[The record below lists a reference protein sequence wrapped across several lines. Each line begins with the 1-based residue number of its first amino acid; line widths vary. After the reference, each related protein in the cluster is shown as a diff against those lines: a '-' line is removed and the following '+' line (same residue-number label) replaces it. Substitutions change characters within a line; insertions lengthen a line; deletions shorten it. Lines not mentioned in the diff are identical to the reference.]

1 LSSCEQDSGSGSH
14 DSTWAPANL
23 VDNALQGAPV
33 AVPGVPVLTK
43 QQAEHQSE
51 LMRMVAEHQQ
61 RQEEE
66 LVQIVMCLNAAV
78 QMMMP
83 FICSCRNKK

>member
-1 LSSCEQDSGSGSH
+1 
-14 DSTWAPANL
+14 
-23 VDNALQGAPV
+23 
-33 AVPGVPVLTK
+33 VLTK